1 MNSHPGLAFLKEAPD
16 FHSRYIT
23 TVCLNYTPLHFVV
36 KHGNGII
43 SKIRLSIVFQV
54 IQRVFYNVN
63 RSWTGKITCSELRKS
78 NFLQVFIH
86 ILCIFF
92 LNLNR
97 CIITIS
103 LNFLDSKTSNMF
115 FFFSFQKIIMKSH
128 QYGNAY

>member
-78 NFLQVFIH
+78 NFLQVCIH
-86 ILCIFF
+86 IRCIFLKFKQMYNNHFSQFFWTLKHLICFF
-92 LNLNR
+92 L
-97 CIITIS
+97 
-103 LNFLDSKTSNMF
+103 FSKN
-115 FFFSFQKIIMKSH
+115 
-128 QYGNAY
+128 NN